1 MPAGEKLCS
10 PIWNNFVVL
19 DKLELTNLSVR

>member
-1 MPAGEKLCS
+1 MPAGEKLRS
-10 PIWNNFVVL
+10 PIWHNFVVL